1 MMTDKTILLLYVVV
15 LLISIGSLFGQIIER
30 GDPDFRRKTDI
41 DINKVRATIFNYGI
55 TGRSGVNPDQYPYE
69 WPTNSGQ
76 TYIAL
81 TGLAV
86 GTEVTTDAGEQ
97 KPLVTIPFRS
107 DQSGASMAWEPVPGY
122 LNPNSDKIAI
132 SDDESTWP
140 GSWPDKTDD
149 ENDPG
154 WAGSWNGYFGKNQ
167 FNAGQEIFYKV
178 SDDRN
183 YIVGHP
189 YTPDTTDLSR
199 RGAGLITSVRVLE
212 WKQILIEDV
221 VFLLHEINNDGSYDY
236 ERAAF
241 GQWLA
246 DCVGGNGDCS
256 DDVKD
261 FDLINDVAWSLDSD
275 GIGGP
280 AFGTDPVGVA
290 ATSFIETP
298 GNNTDRIDN
307 DADGETGGPI
317 IQESMIAGEDLGN
330 SVDDNGNGLVDENL
344 THVPFGDQI
353 GVSYADRIDNNN
365 NGEPGSPVVTQE
377 MIDQSFS
384 QQWNI
389 WPGPGDGYQDGVIHI
404 IGLDDT
410 DLGAGYA
417 DGIDNNADLD
427 EPYALEYPVGLGADV
442 NSPLVDEAMIAAAS
456 ADTWKRYKVPGT
468 DIILYD
474 VGTEDLGKPYKDGL
488 DNDGDGAVDE
498 GIDEGIDEMI
508 DESRDD
514 FIDNDGDWELTDDV
528 GLNGDGSGGLD
539 AGALDNMP
547 TSGSDTGFPGEPN
560 IDKTDV
566 SESDQMGLTAVAYDA
581 AGTIPISN
589 NSSLWAFYMRPGDYW
604 QPPEGGLPPGDYD
617 LFVTSGYFPLKKGQ
631 TERIAMSVVLG
642 NDESDALRNKL
653 VAQTTYD
660 FDYQFAKAPN
670 PPKVTAVPG
679 DGVVTLY
686 WDRSAESSVDKYMD
700 NITNGVDLYDFEGYK
715 IYRATDFE
723 FNDAYTITDG
733 DGNPT
738 FFEPYVQ
745 DGIKAQWDL
754 VDGKS
759 GWHPVDLNGMKVYLG
774 DETGLVHSYVDRD
787 VVNGQRYYY
796 AVVSY
801 DYGGDLSN
809 NIIPSDSPMK
819 LRVNSLTGV
828 VSLGPNVVEVVPS
841 PPSAGFVDASFA
853 GDQVEHVFGASSGE
867 VFLEIVDPQAV
878 KDAHTYQI
886 TFEDTLFL
894 NQQGL
899 AGYDTTTTKSYYLV
913 DITNQNNPDTLVNSS
928 HTLPESD
935 ADVIDGFRL
944 TFDNVDGLG
953 FNRSLSYWNTDSVWT
968 FDVAR
973 YYTFNVIGSM
983 LPYDYRVIFTEEIS
997 DTSLDVCMRY
1007 LPNGT
1012 TCYPGFLQAGR
1023 PISFKVQCQVSL
1035 TGDDEVDWEQIP
1047 VGFIDV
1053 IPFGAPDS
1061 VFNADGTRESDWIVF
1076 MDHQDDEG
1084 NPVPSWRFLL
1094 NLMPSDD
1101 TRIYSE
1107 PRTGDTAYVVVDKPF
1122 LRNDIYEFT
1131 TYAPRVDETLA
1142 EEDME
1147 KIKVVP
1153 NPYFAA
1159 SAFEGQNT
1167 FSSGRGPR
1175 EIQFRYLPSECTVR
1189 IYSISGELVKTIY
1202 HSSPL
1207 ESGTGRWDL
1216 LTEDNLSAAY
1226 GVYVYH
1232 VDAPNIGQKI
1242 GKLAI
1247 VK

>member
-1 MMTDKTILLLYVVV
+1 M
-15 LLISIGSLFGQIIER
+15 
-30 GDPDFRRKTDI
+30 
-41 DINKVRATIFNYGI
+41 
-55 TGRSGVNPDQYPYE
+55 
-69 WPTNSGQ
+69 
-76 TYIAL
+76 
-81 TGLAV
+81 
-86 GTEVTTDAGEQ
+86 
-97 KPLVTIPFRS
+97 
-107 DQSGASMAWEPVPGY
+107 
-122 LNPNSDKIAI
+122 
-132 SDDESTWP
+132 
-140 GSWPDKTDD
+140 
-149 ENDPG
+149 
-154 WAGSWNGYFGKNQ
+154 
-167 FNAGQEIFYKV
+167 
-178 SDDRN
+178 
-183 YIVGHP
+183 
-189 YTPDTTDLSR
+189 
-199 RGAGLITSVRVLE
+199 
-212 WKQILIEDV
+212 
-221 VFLLHEINNDGSYDY
+221 
-236 ERAAF
+236 
-241 GQWLA
+241 
-246 DCVGGNGDCS
+246 
-256 DDVKD
+256 
-261 FDLINDVAWSLDSD
+261 
-275 GIGGP
+275 
-280 AFGTDPVGVA
+280 
-290 ATSFIETP
+290 
-298 GNNTDRIDN
+298 
-307 DADGETGGPI
+307 
-317 IQESMIAGEDLGN
+317 
-330 SVDDNGNGLVDENL
+330 
-344 THVPFGDQI
+344 
-353 GVSYADRIDNNN
+353 
-365 NGEPGSPVVTQE
+365 
-377 MIDQSFS
+377 
-384 QQWNI
+384 
-389 WPGPGDGYQDGVIHI
+389 
-404 IGLDDT
+404 
-410 DLGAGYA
+410 
-417 DGIDNNADLD
+417 
-427 EPYALEYPVGLGADV
+427 
-442 NSPLVDEAMIAAAS
+442 
-456 ADTWKRYKVPGT
+456 
-468 DIILYD
+468 
-474 VGTEDLGKPYKDGL
+474 
-488 DNDGDGAVDE
+488 
-498 GIDEGIDEMI
+498 
-508 DESRDD
+508 
-514 FIDNDGDWELTDDV
+514 TDDV

-539 AGALDNMP
+539 AGVLDNMP
-547 TSGSDTGFPGEPN
+547 TSGSNTGFPGEPN

-589 NSSLWAFYMRPGDYW
+589 NNSLWAFYMRPGDYW
-604 QPPEGGLPPGDYD
+604 QPPEGGQPPGDYD
-617 LFVTSGYFPLKKGQ
+617 LFVTSGYFPLKSGN
-631 TERIAMSVVLG
+631 TERIAMSIVLG
-642 NDESDALRNKL
+642 NDENDALRNKL

-686 WDRSAESSVDKYMD
+686 WDRSAESSVDKYMAH
-700 NITNGVDLYDFEGYK
+700 ITNGVDLYDFEGYK

-759 GWHPVDLNGMKVYLG
+759 GWHPVDLNGLKFYLG
-774 DETGLVHSYVDRD
+774 SETGLVHSYVDRD

-853 GDQVEHVFGASSGE
+853 GDQVDHVFGASSGE
-867 VFLEIVDPQAV
+867 VFLEIVDPQSV

-944 TFDNVDGLG
+944 TFDNVDALG

-973 YYTFNVIGSM
+973 YYTFNVVGSM

-1023 PISFKVQCQVSL
+1023 PINFKVQRQVSL

-1107 PRTGDTAYVVVDKPF
+1107 PRAGDTAYVVVDKPF

-1189 IYSISGELVKTIY
+1189 IYSISGDLVKTIY

-1232 VDAPNIGQKI
+1232 IDAPNIGQKI